1 MIVEICANSFE
12 SAIAAQNGGAN
23 RIELCTQLAVGGL
36 TPTHQLI
43 KKVMPELSI
52 PVHVL
57 VRPRKGNFCYSKEEL
72 NIMKND
78 IEFCKSIG
86 CSGVVSGILKSDLTI
101 DLIATKQLIEVANGI
116 DFTFHRAFDCVKDPL
131 KSLKHLIDLKVK
143 RVLSSELKP
152 NAIIGTSSL
161 RREFQIKKIR
171 NDINCKLIRGNVD
184 TRIKKLND
192 GLYDAIILSYAGI
205 KSLSIEDKIAEIFS
219 TQEIIPSAGQGIISL
234 QCRNDDKNII
244 SILDSANDQKTY
256 LRAHAE
262 RNVLKVLEGDCE
274 TAVGVHS
281 VIEGDEIILEAELF
295 SLDGKQRFYEKK
307 SSKIEN
313 SKSLG
318 EEVGKILKVKS
329 NNSYKK

>member
-1 MIVEICANSFE
+1 MNKKIVIGSRGSKLAL
-12 SAIAAQNGGAN
+12 IYAQNAKDKIVQNTDLNDDDISIKEITTKGDQIQDQ
-23 RIELCTQLAVGGL
+23 RLSEVGGKGL
-36 TPTHQLI
+36 FSTNIENELQDKKIDVAVHALKDMPANETDGLRTNTFLERNDPREILI
-43 KKVMPELSI
+43 TKDKKKIKDLHPE
-52 PVHVL
+52 
-57 VRPRKGNFCYSKEEL
+57 
-72 NIMKND
+72 
-78 IEFCKSIG
+78 
-86 CSGVVSGILKSDLTI
+86 
-101 DLIATKQLIEVANGI
+101 
-116 DFTFHRAFDCVKDPL
+116 
-131 KSLKHLIDLKVK
+131 
-143 RVLSSELKP
+143 
-152 NAIIGTSSL
+152 AIIGTSSY
-161 RREFQIKKIR
+161 RREFQIKQIR
-171 NDINCKLIRGNVD
+171 SDLNCKLIRGNVD

-205 KSLSIEDKIAEIFS
+205 KSLLIEDKITEIFS

-234 QCRNDDKNII
+234 QCRNDDEDII
-244 SILDSANDQKTY
+244 SVLDSINDQKTY

-274 TAVGVHS
+274 TAVGAHS

-313 SKSLG
+313 AKSLG